1 MTNSQIQSLPRT
13 PHGASERLEEPAKT
27 FEELVD
33 ELISNPDNSLKIITE
48 ILQQDLALR
57 SQVIKEANAFI
68 YSLGKPVANLSQA
81 IACLGYSRC
90 RAIITAGLLA
100 EQITPAKPPQHQTSI
115 ESSSPKEGGESLLR
129 GSRPFRKERLSS
141 LYPPK
146 NRAKGPHFSS
156 SLFPQS

>member
-1 MTNSQIQSLPRT
+1 MSTAMPNSETCQLRA
-13 PHGASERLEEPAKT
+13 HAGESERLQDSHKT

-33 ELISNPDNSLKIITE
+33 ELISNPDNSLKIIAE

-90 RAIITAGLLA
+90 RAIITTGRVLPA
-100 EQITPAKPPQHQTSI
+100 EPQDSQSSRATATPKQ
-115 ESSSPKEGGESLLR
+115 GGESLLP
-129 GSRPFRKERLSS
+129 GVRPFRKQRLSS

-146 NRAKGPHFSS
+146 NRSKGPHFPS
-156 SLFPQS
+156 SLFQQS